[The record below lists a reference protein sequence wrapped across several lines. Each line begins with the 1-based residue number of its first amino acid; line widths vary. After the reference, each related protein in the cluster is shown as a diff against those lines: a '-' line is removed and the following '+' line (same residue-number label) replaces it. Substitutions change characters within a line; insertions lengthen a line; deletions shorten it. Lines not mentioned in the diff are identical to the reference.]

1 MSLMHRLTQIGF
13 TEYEARIY
21 LALLQDNPATGYQ
34 LSKRSGVP
42 RSMAYEALGRLDTR
56 GAVLQTSDGKSTRY
70 RPLPPQM
77 LLARE
82 RAEHNK
88 RIDALVQGLDELYQA
103 SDGDQIWSISG
114 REAVLAY
121 AAQQIQSAE
130 VELMLVLDDLALNE
144 LDGQIG
150 AAHARGIRL
159 RTLLTGEGNLEY
171 GEIAHHP
178 PLESELQE
186 LTDSLVVV
194 VDARE
199 VLISG
204 GGPRFS
210 ATITNNRNVVLI
222 ARQFVWMELFA
233 QRAAAILGPEVVGK
247 LIQAGPLRESAGHK
261 IAGKVG

>member
-1 MSLMHRLTQIGF
+1 MSLLQQLTQLGF

-21 LALLQDNPATGYQ
+21 LALLQEYPATGYQ

-42 RSMAYEALGRLDTR
+42 RSMAYQALGRLDTR
-56 GAVLQTSDGKSTRY
+56 GAVLQTRDGKATRY

-88 RIDALVQGLDELYQA
+88 RIDALVQGLEEVFQA
-103 SDGDQIWSISG
+103 REGDQIWTITG

-121 AAQQIQSAE
+121 AAQQIQSAQR
-130 VELMLVLDDLALNE
+130 ELMLVLDDPSLQDLE
-144 LDGQIG
+144 SYIG
-150 AAHARGIRL
+150 EAHGRGIRI
-159 RTLLTGEGNLEY
+159 RTLLTGEGRLDF
-171 GEIAHHP
+171 GETAHHP

-194 VDARE
+194 LDGTEA
-199 VLISG
+199 LISG

-210 ATITNNRNVVLI
+210 ATITNNHNVVLI
-222 ARQFVWMELFA
+222 TRQFIWMELFA
-233 QRAAAILGPEVVGK
+233 QRAAAILGTEALEE
-247 LIQAGPLRESAGHK
+247 LIKEQPQR
-261 IAGKVG
+261 GKVDSASEGKGS

>member
-1 MSLMHRLTQIGF
+1 MSLIQRLTQIGF

-21 LALLQDNPATGYQ
+21 LALLQENPATGYQ
-34 LSKRSGVP
+34 LSKLSGVP

-88 RIDALVQGLDELYQA
+88 RIDALVQGLEELFQA
-103 SDGDQIWSISG
+103 REGDQIWSITG

-130 VELMLVLDDLALNE
+130 RELMLVLDDLALHE
-144 LDGQIG
+144 LEGYIG

-159 RTLLTGEGNLEY
+159 RTLLTGEGMLEY
-171 GEIAHHP
+171 GETAHHP

-194 VDARE
+194 LDAAE

-204 GGPRFS
+204 GGPLFS

-233 QRAAAILGPEVVGK
+233 QRAAAILGPEAVEELIKEQPQRGPGGQKIGK
-247 LIQAGPLRESAGHK
+247 KAG
-261 IAGKVG
+261 